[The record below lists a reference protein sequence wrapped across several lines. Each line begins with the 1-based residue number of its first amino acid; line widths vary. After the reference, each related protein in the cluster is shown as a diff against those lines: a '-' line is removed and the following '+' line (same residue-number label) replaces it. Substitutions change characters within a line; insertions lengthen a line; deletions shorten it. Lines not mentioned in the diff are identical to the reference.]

1 MIRYNSCN
9 KKDRLW
15 RTNKKWCGTIVV
27 MEDKR
32 KVVRFNSSNKD
43 RRKVVR
49 YNSSNK
55 DRLWNGQTKSGT
67 VQ

>member
-1 MIRYNSCN
+1 MG
-9 KKDRLW
+9 W
-15 RTNKKWCGTIVV
+15 TNEKWYGTIVV

-32 KVVRFNSSNKD
+32 KVVQ
-43 RRKVVR
+43 

-55 DRLWNGQTKSGT
+55 KDGLWNGQTQSGT